1 MDCNNCLGGMSSS
14 KCVEFDSNYSVYEK
28 LAELINKNKISEDK
42 FTKSVDGKTLGT
54 GQDLVATVQKLV
66 DIEIAPNETH
76 SLAPNKV
83 YDVSSISDVNTLLN
97 QDDLNLLLIKTI
109 FNLQQDVQKLITY
122 NNLYNV

>member
-14 KCVEFDSNYSVYEK
+14 KCVEFDSNYSVYDK
-28 LAELINKNKISEDK
+28 LADLITKNKLNEDK
-42 FTKSVDGKTLGT
+42 FNKSIDGKTLGT
-54 GQDLVATVQKLV
+54 GQDLLATVQKLV

-76 SLAPNKV
+76 SLAPVKT
-83 YDVSSISDVNTLLN
+83 YDVSSISEVTTLVN